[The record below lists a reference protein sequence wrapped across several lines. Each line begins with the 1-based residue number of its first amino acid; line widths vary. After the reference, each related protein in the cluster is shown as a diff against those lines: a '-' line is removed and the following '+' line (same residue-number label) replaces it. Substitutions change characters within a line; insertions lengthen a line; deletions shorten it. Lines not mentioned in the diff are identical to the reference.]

1 MPKSDTIDFFCQSC
15 HCKLQV
21 PAAMAGVSGPCPNC
35 HSRITAP
42 AKKPE
47 QIAPSNTSSLP
58 PKILPEHIPA
68 VKIRAAAE
76 TIRRSVR
83 LKHHGDESVSATE
96 LQFRQLSPETT
107 SAEWEDDPLKT
118 KKLTFLSFLVPS
130 AFVAAAA
137 AAVLFVLH
145 LADMIDLLNYQNGF
159 KQTTTV
165 LENDATPSEK
175 IIIPVT
181 MLDSETEASAK
192 ASIPEPVINLAT
204 ASDDI
209 AASAEPLRNKQQEKT
224 EPKIIAKAEN
234 NNRQSASN
242 SKQSKSPDTKLQTA
256 KINPVMANI
265 MERGEFPEL
274 KLSPSAPKKRHIV
287 SDGSTHPAPSLKP
300 IVGYLARENLDNFL
314 NTKNLQER
322 LPFLL
327 KDQRTE
333 ADLRDSNLAR
343 PFMPVKHVRLLETL
357 SGPEINMVLHRFMLR
372 FEDPSMPNKR
382 LNMIVLL
389 VERIGKHP
397 PLIHAKAFIEHY
409 DKALFRYAQQ
419 ATPETATFHCIAEA
433 RTSEFA
439 SDLPAEVQTTV
450 VPFTIKNHPYYP
462 AKFHAYLSKSS
473 PLMSQIGNDK
483 SFPYTI
489 SKYAVISFKWNTT
502 TETPYIELIDIID
515 SAGWGG

>member
-1 MPKSDTIDFFCQSC
+1 
-15 HCKLQV
+15 
-21 PAAMAGVSGPCPNC
+21 MAGVSGPCPNC

-42 AKKPE
+42 AKKAE
-47 QIAPSNTSSLP
+47 QVAPSNTSSLP
-58 PKILPEHIPA
+58 PKRLPEHIPA

-83 LKHHGDESVSATE
+83 LKRHGGESVSASE

-107 SAEWEDDPLKT
+107 SAEREDDPLKT

-137 AAVLFVLH
+137 AVVLGVLH

-165 LENDATPSEK
+165 PENDATPSEK
-175 IIIPVT
+175 IIIPVS
-181 MLDSETEASAK
+181 MPDSETEATAK
-192 ASIPEPVINLAT
+192 ASIPEPAINHAT
-204 ASDDI
+204 LGDSMETPT
-209 AASAEPLRNKQQEKT
+209 EPLPNTQLAKA

-234 NNRQSASN
+234 NIIQNAGN
-242 SKQSKSPDTKLQTA
+242 SDQSKAPDTKPLTT
-256 KINPVMANI
+256 KINPVMANV

-274 KLSPSAPKKRHIV
+274 KLSPSAPKKRHVV
-287 SDGSTHPAPSLKP
+287 SDDSTRTAPSSIP

-327 KDQRTE
+327 KDQRSV

-343 PFMPVKHVRLLETL
+343 PFMPVKYVRLLETL
-357 SGPEINMVLHRFMLR
+357 SGSETNMVLHRFMLR

-397 PLIHAKAFIEHY
+397 PLIHAKAFTEHY

-419 ATPETATFHCIAEA
+419 AKPETTTFHCIAEA
-433 RTSEFA
+433 RSSDFA
-439 SDLPAEVQTTV
+439 TDLPAEIRSTM

-489 SKYAVISFKWNTT
+489 SKYAVLSFKWNTT

-515 SAGWGG
+515 SEGWGG